1 MGQLDNLPMDSQP
14 QGHQSAEAV
23 LQAIT
28 KNLSGLQQTLAGQLS
43 QDIERLQERKQ
54 QLLQDVESL
63 EADYDQL
70 QTRYRGLKEGCDA
83 VLTQQQ
89 QAQQQLWAKRLAQ
102 ALATN
107 LYSRLTADLSPAIA
121 NNSGLPNLPQT
132 QQVLASLDTSL
143 QTTLQSLQQDLNSYQ
158 SALSQQIGRMH
169 SMEHQGEAILEALI
183 NRLSQQLQTQM
194 VQPQISA
201 MAQPSAYANGESG
214 IHLPPMAASGYPA
227 QARWS
232 APHYNGYG
240 QQTHT
245 PVQPQP
251 SRPPALSGAPT
262 SDKPST
268 PFPSGLSSL
277 QKGLIF
283 IVLSTL
289 ALSVHNV
296 LVGIIG
302 YGGEIFGRFP
312 VQGIFPLEIPNSLML
327 LWLRMVVVLPLMA
340 IVAPQLYPDI
350 WRDIR
355 NFLQGEDRRPVLQV
369 IASGGFL
376 FMSQVLIYKSISDI
390 GPGVAVTLL
399 FMYPLLT
406 VPLAWFLFGDR
417 PTPLR
422 LVVMFAI
429 SMGIVFTALPRINLD
444 LAGGSVSVWGVAAAI
459 LSSAAFAFY
468 LVSMQLSFRR
478 LHPVPVS
485 FLQFCTIFV
494 LTSSILIVGKFLG
507 MEPGEPSSQS
517 GLYLGGIIL
526 GALTLMGYLCNNY
539 GVRLMGAAQ
548 ASIVAS
554 SGPVITAILAYFIT
568 PGEKSAL
575 QFIQWIGVVLVTL
588 GVVSLSLERLAT
600 SRRQA
605 KRKQLS

>member
-14 QGHQSAEAV
+14 QGNQSAEAM

-28 KNLSGLQQTLAGQLS
+28 KNLSGLQQTLASQLS

-70 QTRYRGLKEGCDA
+70 QARYRGLKEGCDA

-89 QAQQQLWAKRLAQ
+89 QTQQQLWAKRLAQ

-121 NNSGLPNLPQT
+121 NNGGLSTLPQT

-194 VQPQISA
+194 VRPQISA
-201 MAQPSAYANGESG
+201 AAQPTAYTNGEPRT
-214 IHLPPMAASGYPA
+214 HLPPGYPA
-227 QARWS
+227 QARWN
-232 APHYNGYG
+232 APYYNGHG
-240 QQTHT
+240 QPTYA
-245 PVQPQP
+245 PAQPQP
-251 SRPPALSGAPT
+251 VNSPALAESAAAKKISPAPD
-262 SDKPST
+262 SV
-268 PFPSGLSSL
+268 GLSNL

-283 IVLSTL
+283 IILSTL

-312 VQGIFPLEIPNSLML
+312 VQGIFPLVIPNSLML

-444 LAGGSVSVWGVAAAI
+444 LAGGSVSMWGVAAAV

-507 MEPGEPSSQS
+507 MEPGEPSSQA